1 MAKSQKAPV
10 EQNVS
15 DLLQGRLDSLS
26 LGHQAVARFLM
37 TRLDEA
43 AFFTGAELAQR
54 AGTSEATV
62 VRFARAL
69 GYAGFP
75 EFQQALQALLR
86 QKLAPRERLE
96 RADQVPGRSASA
108 LVERIME
115 QARSNADETRRGLGD
130 KELEAAARALI
141 RAEIIY
147 VVGLRASAGAAT
159 LLGHYLTQIRPQVRV
174 LTDAGPALFE
184 NIASLSSR
192 DAMVAF
198 SYPRYTRWTVDCL
211 RQARERGAPTL
222 AITDSRLSPAAQI
235 ADLVL
240 VGVADSLTFGLS
252 YVGAMCL
259 IDALIGLIVRLDR
272 KRSLGQLDAIERLL
286 RTQDF
291 FYGTPEPPAK
301 ETRRAG
307 EEAGTA

>member
-1 MAKSQKAPV
+1 MSERRQAPM

-96 RADQVPGRSASA
+96 RADQAPGRSATS

-115 QARSNADETRRGLGD
+115 RARSNADETRSSLGH

-141 RAEIIY
+141 RAEVIY
-147 VVGLRASAGAAT
+147 VVG
-159 LLGHYLTQIRPQVRV
+159 
-174 LTDAGPALFE
+174 
-184 NIASLSSR
+184 
-192 DAMVAF
+192 
-198 SYPRYTRWTVDCL
+198 
-211 RQARERGAPTL
+211 
-222 AITDSRLSPAAQI
+222 
-235 ADLVL
+235 
-240 VGVADSLTFGLS
+240 
-252 YVGAMCL
+252 
-259 IDALIGLIVRLDR
+259 
-272 KRSLGQLDAIERLL
+272 
-286 RTQDF
+286 
-291 FYGTPEPPAK
+291 
-301 ETRRAG
+301 
-307 EEAGTA
+307 